1 MCRLE
6 FQAYCHSQ
14 LATLSNSADCLKT
27 ASKQEICQWV
37 VKAQNYLSEMITKS
51 FKVTGISL
59 ALNGSED
66 RLFRNK
72 DMLQPA
78 DQPEDEEQ
86 GDEEEEDPVSSDSDS
101 EGNSEDEKLD

>member
-1 MCRLE
+1 M
-6 FQAYCHSQ
+6 
-14 LATLSNSADCLKT
+14 
-27 ASKQEICQWV
+27 
-37 VKAQNYLSEMITKS
+37 VKAQNYLSEMIKKS
-51 FKVTGISL
+51 VTGISL

-86 GDEEEEDPVSSDSDS
+86 GDKEEEDPVSSDSDS